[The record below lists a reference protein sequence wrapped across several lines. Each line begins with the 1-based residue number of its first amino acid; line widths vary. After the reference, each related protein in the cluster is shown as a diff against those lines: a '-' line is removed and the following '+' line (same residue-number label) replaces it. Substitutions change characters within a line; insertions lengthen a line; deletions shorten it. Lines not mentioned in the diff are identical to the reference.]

1 MRLLGG
7 VDNNIT
13 EGDGEE
19 RKGNEEEISKDEIKE
34 AIKKIKEEKAT
45 GIESRERHGS
55 MEERRQWNGRGLFA
69 TEYRRKKDGR
79 KNGKRV

>member
-7 VDNNIT
+7 VYNNIT

-34 AIKKIKEEKAT
+34 AIKKIKEGKAT
-45 GIESRERHGS
+45 EEWNPGRDMEVWRRGDNGMDVDFLQQSIEG
-55 MEERRQWNGRGLFA
+55 RRMAGRM
-69 TEYRRKKDGR
+69 
-79 KNGKRV
+79 KRG